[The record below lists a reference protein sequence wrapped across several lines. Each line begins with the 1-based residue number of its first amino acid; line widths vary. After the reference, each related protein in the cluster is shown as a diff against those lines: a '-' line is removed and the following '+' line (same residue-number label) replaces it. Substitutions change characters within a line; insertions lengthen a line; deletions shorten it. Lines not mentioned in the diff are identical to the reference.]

1 MGRIQTFWTNNR
13 TLVYTVS
20 GLILG
25 YSFAIGMSY
34 LLFSIGQ
41 EKGKGH
47 IQSFEITQLIK
58 DSKEEILNV
67 IRDSRNSTSNE
78 NINVV
83 SKQGIIAFYAIATRS
98 IDLEHSQTIVFDH
111 VYTNIGKS
119 YNPKTGKFIVPLNG
133 LYRFGSTGMSQ
144 SDDVVH
150 LQMNKN
156 GLEVARSTAQQNYN
170 TADMEAILELK
181 KGDIIDV
188 TRRTNN
194 NKQTERL
201 HGNKMASFTG
211 FLITTM

>member
-1 MGRIQTFWTNNR
+1 MSRLQTFWSRNR

-34 LLFSIGQ
+34 LLFSVGQ
-41 EKGKGH
+41 EKGRGH
-47 IQSFEITQLIK
+47 IQSFALTQLIK
-58 DSKEEILNV
+58 DSKDEILDV
-67 IRDSRNSTSNE
+67 IMDSRNSTSNE
-78 NINVV
+78 KTNALIN
-83 SKQGIIAFYAIATRS
+83 QGIIAFYAISTRD

-111 VYTNIGKS
+111 VYTNIGKG
-119 YNPKTGKFIVPLNG
+119 YNPKTGKFIAHFDG

-144 SDDVVH
+144 SNDIVH

-156 GLEVARSTAQQNYN
+156 GFEVARSTAQQNYN

-181 KGDIIDV
+181 KGDVIEV
-188 TRRTNN
+188 TRRTNSN
-194 NKQTERL
+194 EQTERL
-201 HGNKMASFTG
+201 HGNRLASFTG